1 MANRFMFDLDFD
13 DARNLADKPSEPTFT
28 QDELNAARGMARA
41 EGMEAGHAEAMRSVE
56 RRVGENL
63 AQIAQRLGEAAA
75 QRAASLQ
82 EIERN
87 AVDLCIGLM
96 RRLFPEF
103 QRRHGSGEIEQLV
116 RESLRV
122 MVDEPR
128 VVVRLNDENLDLLQ
142 ERITGAATAA
152 GFAGKIVL
160 VSDDQIPPGDCAI
173 EWADGGT
180 ERNGDRLWA
189 DIDAAIRRL
198 TAADH
203 ADQASAAASDAA
215 NTTSDGE

>member
-1 MANRFMFDLDFD
+1 MAMANRFMFDLDFD

-103 QRRHGSGEIEQLV
+103 QRRHGSGEVEQLV

-128 VVVRLNDENLDLLQ
+128 VVVRLNDENLDALK

-160 VSDDQIPPGDCAI
+160 VSDDQVPPGD
-173 EWADGGT
+173 
-180 ERNGDRLWA
+180 
-189 DIDAAIRRL
+189 
-198 TAADH
+198 
-203 ADQASAAASDAA
+203 
-215 NTTSDGE
+215 